1 MMMMMLLSR
10 MMMKV
15 VMTEVQEQ
23 QGIGENQKL
32 EFVK

>member
-1 MMMMMLLSR
+1 MMMLLNR

-23 QGIGENQKL
+23 EGIEENQKL